1 MKLTKV
7 FLIFHLFI
15 ISFLTYSQSVDFKN
29 LSLAEAKTLSIKLN
43 KPLYVDFYTTW
54 CGPCKQMERDVF
66 TNAEVA
72 NFINEK
78 YISIRIDAEKQDLAQ
93 VKTLKISAYPTSIYY
108 SSTGK
113 VLYRVEGYLNAD
125 EFLSTVQSLF
135 YFNQYEREYERKPNE
150 PEAAYNYFSALELTN
165 KARAKSLARKFIINT
180 DVTSYTE
187 LNTWKII
194 QKFITATDKFLFAKV
209 LNHDQLPKQY
219 PEEFSDYILNS
230 IEKQVDYSIEKNK
243 ANLLNESLNYL
254 KQYPS
259 YFSDPDSLT
268 LLFKL
273 RFTFVHQTPDL
284 VSILREYTDKYVP
297 KQQDI
302 RLGLA
307 IELIEKHFKK
317 EVLAFAEEIA
327 ESTIREKPSAKAYYI
342 KAMANDKMNNFTA
355 ALGNVMLAYNYVDE
369 EISKQ
374 QLDDYSKNLNEKLTL
389 EFNGG
394 VNTSRVGGSN
404 KDGRFTLGAGTK
416 RLMYGYPIPES
427 TSHFIVNING
437 KLASNANHFALPV
450 AQLKGTL
457 KYEGEGATPKVTVE
471 YIFEKVIIKQ
481 ILSPVD
487 KNGNEI
493 KEGLAQ
499 YYKISYQLQNTQN
512 SSPKVGLAILFDT
525 MVDDNDHCNIMAG
538 KRPINREIMFTG
550 DLVPSSLQFYRTPR
564 DTSDVV
570 GEAILKGIHV
580 TTPDRVLI
588 GRWPVLHHQTWKLS
602 AVQVPYGDSA
612 YMLQWE
618 NRNLPQNET
627 IELSTLYGLPKF
639 KKPELQAVMKG
650 EVFNTKNVSIYFE
663 TGSDQLDLNAQMT
676 IASLAEDREIKIRG
690 VLLNGYADITGD
702 GEFNFDLSK
711 KRIAAVSAIFEASKI
726 PTMPKPYG
734 IDQAQRN
741 EFDKLFGNTWDRRVD
756 IVVYYQL
763 KQKIGL

>member
-7 FLIFHLFI
+7 LLIFHLFI
-15 ISFLTYSQSVDFKN
+15 ISFLTYSQSVNFKN
-29 LSLAEAKTLSIKLN
+29 LSLAEAKALSIKLN

-66 TNAEVA
+66 TNIEVA
-72 NFINEK
+72 NFMNEK
-78 YISIRIDAEKQDLAQ
+78 YISIRIDAEKQDLVQ
-93 VKTLKISAYPTSIYY
+93 VQVLKVKAYPTSIYY

-113 VLYRVEGYLNAD
+113 LLYREEGYLNAE
-125 EFLSTVQSLF
+125 EFLSRVQSLF
-135 YFNQYEREYERKPNE
+135 YFNQYEKEYERKPNE

-165 KARAKSLARKFIINT
+165 KAHAKALAKKFITNA
-180 DVTSYTE
+180 DVKNYIE
-187 LNTWKII
+187 ANTWKII

-219 PEEFSDYILNS
+219 PEEFSDYMLNS
-230 IEKQVDYSIEKNK
+230 IEKQVDYSIEKHK
-243 ANLLNESLNYL
+243 LNLLNESLNYL

-259 YFSDPDSLT
+259 YFSNPDSLT
-268 LLFKL
+268 LIFKL
-273 RFTFVHQTPDL
+273 RFTFVHQTPEL

-317 EVLAFAEEIA
+317 EVLVFADEIA
-327 ESTIREKPSAKAYYI
+327 ESTIREKPSAKAYYV

-374 QLDDYSKNLNEKLTL
+374 QLDEYSKNLNEKLTL

-450 AQLKGTL
+450 TQLKGTL

-499 YYKISYQLQNTQN
+499 YYKISYQFKNTQN
-512 SSPKVGLAILFDT
+512 APQKVGLAILFDT
-525 MVDDNDHCNIMAG
+525 MVDDNDNCNIMAG

-618 NRNLPQNET
+618 NRNLPQNEI

-663 TGSDQLDLNAQMT
+663 TGSDQLDLNAQIT
-676 IASLAEDREIKIRG
+676 IASLAEDKEIKIRG
-690 VLLNGYADITGD
+690 VLLNGYADIAGD

-741 EFDKLFGNTWDRRVD
+741 VFDKLFGNTWDRRVD

>member
-7 FLIFHLFI
+7 LLTLHLLIIYALGF
-15 ISFLTYSQSVDFKN
+15 SQMVDFKN
-29 LSLAEAKTLSIKLN
+29 LSLTEAKALSIKLN

-66 TNAEVA
+66 TDDDVA
-72 NFINEK
+72 NFMNER
-78 YISIRIDAEKQDLAQ
+78 YISVRIDAEKQDLDQ
-93 VKTLKISAYPTSIYY
+93 VQTLNIRAYPTSIYY

-113 VLYRVEGYLNAD
+113 VLFREEGYLNAE
-125 EFLSTVQSLF
+125 EFLSRVQSLF
-135 YFNQYEREYERKPNE
+135 YFNQYEKEYDRKPNNS
-150 PEAAYNYFSALELTN
+150 EAAYNYFSALEITN
-165 KARAKSLARKFIINT
+165 KTRAKALAKKFITNA
-180 DVTSYTE
+180 DVKNYIE
-187 LNTWKII
+187 GNTWKII
-194 QKFITATDKFLFAKV
+194 QKFITATDKFLFVKV
-209 LNHDQLPKQY
+209 LNHDELPIHY
-219 PEEFSDYILNS
+219 PQEFKVYLLSS
-230 IEKQVDYSIEKNK
+230 IDEQVAYSIEKNK
-243 ANLLNESLNYL
+243 VSLLNESLDYL
-254 KQYPS
+254 KQYPN
-259 YFSDPDSLT
+259 YFTNADSLN

-273 RFTFVHQTPDL
+273 RFAFVHQTLEL
-284 VSILREYTDKYVP
+284 VPTLRTYTNKYIP
-297 KQQDI
+297 NQQEI

-307 IELIEKHFKK
+307 TELIEKHFKK
-317 EVLAFAEEIA
+317 EVLTFAEELA
-327 ESTIREKPSAKAYYI
+327 EATIREKPSAKAYYI

-355 ALGNVMLAYNYVDE
+355 ALGNVMLAYNYADE

-374 QLDDYSKNLNEKLTL
+374 QLDEYSKDLNNKLTI

-450 AQLKGTL
+450 TQLKGKL
-457 KYEGEGATPKVTVE
+457 KYEGEGATPKVTDE
-471 YIFEKVIIKQ
+471 YTFEKVIIRQ

-499 YYKISYQLQNTQN
+499 YYKISYQFQNTQN
-512 SSPKVGLAILFDT
+512 LVHKIGLAILFDT
-525 MVDDNDHCNIMAG
+525 MVDDNDNCNIMAG
-538 KRPINREIMFTG
+538 KRPLNREIMFIG
-550 DLVPSSLQFYRTPR
+550 ELVPPALQFYRTPR

-570 GEAILKGIHV
+570 GEAILKGNHV
-580 TTPDRVLI
+580 TSPDRVII

-618 NRNLPQNET
+618 NRNLSQNET
-627 IELSTLYGLPKF
+627 IEISTMYGLPKF

-650 EVFNTKNVSIYFE
+650 EVFLTKYVSIYFE
-663 TGSDQLDLNAQMT
+663 TGSDRLDLNAQMT
-676 IASLAEDREIKIRG
+676 IAGLAEDKEIKIRG

-711 KRIAAVSAIFEASKI
+711 RRIAAVSAIFEASKI
-726 PTMPKPYG
+726 ATMPKPHG

-741 EFDKLFGNTWDRRVD
+741 EFDKIYGNSWDRRVD
-756 IVVYYQL
+756 IIVYYQL
-763 KQKIGL
+763 YQKLGL